1 MDVTEVLVNR
11 FDIKKGI
18 KTKTSELVVSEE
30 TYQINVNDTEVALVS
45 ASSGMMKE
53 LAVGYVVGG
62 GFLRLNDITDITATK
77 TTITITTKKDV
88 DITIKHIRSSDC
100 SSHWV
105 SESVAKEG
113 IITSTLTVPAP
124 VIGEAVSLLQS
135 HPHIWR
141 KTHAVHSAALF
152 TGDGTL
158 LKLVEDVSRHNAFDK
173 VIGWALLNNYD
184 FSLLFAGLSGR
195 ITKDMVIKAGN
206 MGIPIIASRSTVIEP
221 AVTVASALGV
231 TLIGYVRKSHL
242 VVFSHAERIL

>member
-1 MDVTEVLVNR
+1 MDVTKVFVNR
-11 FDIKKGI
+11 FDNKKGI

-30 TYQINVNDTEVALVS
+30 TYRINVNDTEVALVS

-62 GFLRLNDITDITATK
+62 GFLLLNDITDITATN
-77 TTITITTKKDV
+77 TTITIKTKKTV
-88 DITIKHIRSSDC
+88 DITVKHIRSSDC
-100 SSHWV
+100 SSHWI

-113 IITSTLTVPAP
+113 IITSTLTVPAS
-124 VIGEAVSLLQS
+124 IISEAVSLLQS
-135 HPHIWR
+135 RPQIWR
-141 KTHAVHSAALF
+141 KTHGVHSAALF
-152 TGDGTL
+152 TKDGTL

-184 FSLLFAGLSGR
+184 FSFLFAGLSGR

-206 MGIPIIASRSTVIEP
+206 MGIPIVASRSTVIEP

-242 VVFSHAERIL
+242 VVFSHAKRIL